1 MENGQLL
8 LNLETLKHFRTNINE
23 VTETVREFETKRIE
37 EGKKIWLRNYPPT
50 ETYSIIRAATVIEY
64 IKSKGKFNLV
74 FVEEDMYGNTVRR
87 CGLSSLDGYP
97 KGIKQELL
105 EESADLIFHFLIML
119 ERADVSFDEV
129 LLVLKKRMKN
139 D

>member
-8 LNLETLKHFRTNINE
+8 LNLETLKHLKTNINE

-105 EESADLIFHFLIML
+105 EEFQ
-119 ERADVSFDEV
+119 
-129 LLVLKKRMKN
+129 KKIS
-139 D
+139 DW